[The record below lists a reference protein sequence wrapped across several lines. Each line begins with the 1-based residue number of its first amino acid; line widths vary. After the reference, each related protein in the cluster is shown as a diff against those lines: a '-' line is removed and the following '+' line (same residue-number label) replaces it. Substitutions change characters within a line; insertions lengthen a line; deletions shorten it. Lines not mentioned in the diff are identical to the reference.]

1 MTCRKDFYDLLS
13 DEKFQNGIF
22 NFDSFDSNGKK
33 AFIKQY
39 SINREEFVKARAILR
54 GLDFKEVSFSEE
66 ELDYLWERLD
76 IGWVA
81 PIKWQLPAARPA
93 MMINRLYKVAAV
105 LLIPLLIA
113 SAWLF
118 YQNTKLRSFNK
129 ENISRLA
136 GVYNTV
142 SAPVGGRA
150 KAVLPDGSEVW
161 LNSGSSVQYPLL
173 ANPAYREV
181 KLAGEAFFKVVK
193 NPRQPMFVYAPGV
206 QVKVYGTTF
215 NMNAYQENADIETI
229 LVEGEIS
236 LVKLDE
242 EGNAEKREYKIK
254 PGEVGRLNR
263 KQNTISIDR
272 AANPEVFTGWVNGKY
287 VFRNQSFRS
296 ILERLEK
303 IHNVTFV
310 LEDKSL
316 GEYSFDATFED
327 QNIDR
332 IMEIFAVSLPIKW
345 RSVQAEQKDD
355 NTFSA
360 KQIIIS
366 KDTSWKIK

>member
-13 DEKFQNGIF
+13 DEGFQNGIF
-22 NFDSFDSNGKK
+22 NFDSFDSDGKK
-33 AFIKQY
+33 AFIRQY
-39 SINREEFVKARAILR
+39 SLDKEEFMKARAVL
-54 GLDFKEVSFSEE
+54 GGMDFKGVSFSDE
-66 ELDYLWERLD
+66 ELNYLWERLD
-76 IGWVA
+76 IGSGTDA
-81 PIKWQLPAARPA
+81 KLATGKTATI
-93 MMINRLYKVAAV
+93 ISRLYRAAAV

-118 YQNTKLRSFNK
+118 YQNKQLKLFNE

-136 GVYNTV
+136 GIYNTV
-142 SAPVGGRA
+142 SAPAGGRA

-161 LNSGSSVQYPLL
+161 LNSGSSVQYPVL

-181 KLAGEAFFKVVK
+181 KLTGEAFFKVVK
-193 NPRQPMFVYAPGV
+193 NPRQPMFVHAPGV

-215 NMNAYQENADIETI
+215 NMNAYDENAVIETVLI
-229 LVEGEIS
+229 EGEIS
-236 LVKLDE
+236 LVKLNK
-242 EGNAEKREYKIK
+242 EGDPESTEYKIK

-263 KQNTISIDR
+263 QQKTISIDHV
-272 AANPEVFTGWVNGKY
+272 ANPDVFTGWVNGRY

-296 ILERLEK
+296 ILKRLEK

-316 GEYSFDATFED
+316 GDYSFNATFED

-355 NTFSA
+355 STFSV

>member
-22 NFDSFDSNGKK
+22 NFDSSDSNGKK
-33 AFIKQY
+33 AFIRQY

-66 ELDYLWERLD
+66 ELNYLWERLD
-76 IGWVA
+76 VNLIT
-81 PIKWQLPAARPA
+81 PEELSLSTARPA
-93 MMINRLYKVAAV
+93 IMLTWLYKAAAV

-113 SAWLF
+113 SVWLF
-118 YQNTKLRSFNK
+118 YQNTKLKSFNH
-129 ENISRLA
+129 ESIGRLA

-142 SAPVGGRA
+142 AAPVGGRA
-150 KAVLPDGSEVW
+150 KAVLPDGTEVW
-161 LNSGSSVQYPLL
+161 LNSGSSVQYPVL
-173 ANPAYREV
+173 ANPDYREV
-181 KLAGEAFFKVVK
+181 KLTGEAFFKVVK
-193 NPRQPMFVYAPGV
+193 NPRQPMFVHAPGV

-215 NMNAYQENADIETI
+215 NMNAYQENADIETV

-236 LVKLDE
+236 LTKLNKDGDPE
-242 EGNAEKREYKIK
+242 STEYKIN

-272 AANPEVFTGWVNGKY
+272 VANTEVFTGWVNGKY
-287 VFRNQSFRS
+287 VFRNQSFQS

-310 LEDKSL
+310 LEDQSL
-316 GEYSFDATFED
+316 GNYSFDATFED

-345 RSVQAEQKDD
+345 RIIQAEQQNDK
-355 NTFSA
+355 TFSA
-360 KQIIIS
+360 KKIIIS
-366 KDTSWKIK
+366 KQ

>member
-1 MTCRKDFYDLLS
+1 MTSRKDFYELLS
-13 DEKFQNGIF
+13 DEGFQNGIF
-22 NFDSFDSNGKK
+22 NFDSFDSDGKK
-33 AFIKQY
+33 AFVRQY
-39 SINREEFVKARAILR
+39 SIDQEEFVKARAVLS
-54 GLDFKEVSFSEE
+54 GLSFKEVSFSEE

-76 IGWVA
+76 IGRGKGA
-81 PIKWQLPAARPA
+81 KLANAKTT
-93 MMINRLYKVAAV
+93 RLAGWLYRAAAV

-118 YQNTKLRSFNK
+118 YQNTQLKSFNK
-129 ENISRLA
+129 ESIGRLA

-142 SAPVGGRA
+142 AAPVGGRA

-161 LNSGSSVQYPLL
+161 LNSGSSVQYPVL

-181 KLAGEAFFKVVK
+181 KLTGEAFFKVVK
-193 NPRQPMFVYAPGV
+193 NPHQPMFVHAPGV

-215 NMNAYQENADIETI
+215 NMNAYDENGVIETI
-229 LVEGEIS
+229 LIDGAIS
-236 LVKLDE
+236 LVKLNK
-242 EGNAEKREYKIK
+242 EGDPESTEYKMK

-263 KQNTISIDR
+263 QQNTISIDR

-287 VFRNQSFRS
+287 VFRNQSFRN
-296 ILERLEK
+296 ILKRLEK

-316 GEYSFDATFED
+316 GDYSFNATFED

-332 IMEIFAVSLPIKW
+332 IMEIFAVSLPIQW

-355 NTFSA
+355 NTFSERR
-360 KQIIIS
+360 IIIS
-366 KDTSWKIK
+366 KR

>member
-1 MTCRKDFYDLLS
+1 MTCRKDFYNLLS

-33 AFIKQY
+33 AFIRQY

-76 IGWVA
+76 IGSSTGA
-81 PIKWQLPAARPA
+81 ELTTGKTMTIISQFYRA
-93 MMINRLYKVAAV
+93 AAV

-118 YQNTKLRSFNK
+118 YQNTKLKSFNK

-173 ANPAYREV
+173 ANPDYREV
-181 KLAGEAFFKVVK
+181 KLTGEAFFKVVK

-303 IHNVTFV
+303 IHNVAFV

-355 NTFSA
+355 NTFSV

-366 KDTSWKIK
+366 KDTTWKIK

>member
-1 MTCRKDFYDLLS
+1 MTCRKEFYELLS
-13 DEKFQNGIF
+13 DEEFQNGIF
-22 NFDSFDSNGKK
+22 NFDSVGDEDKK
-33 AFIKQY
+33 AFIRQY
-39 SINREEFVKARAILR
+39 SIDKEEFIKARAVLG
-54 GLDFKEVSFSEE
+54 GLDFKEVSFSED
-66 ELDYLWERLD
+66 ELNYLWKRLNID
-76 IGWVA
+76 LTVSREPKLSAGTPLVILNW
-81 PIKWQLPAARPA
+81 
-93 MMINRLYKVAAV
+93 LYKVAAV

-118 YQNTKLRSFNK
+118 YQNTKLEAFNN
-129 ENISRLA
+129 ERIGRLT

-142 SAPVGGRA
+142 AAPVGGRA
-150 KAVLPDGSEVW
+150 KAILPDGSEVW
-161 LNSGSSVQYPLL
+161 LNSGSSVQYPVL

-181 KLAGEAFFKVVK
+181 KLTGEGFFKVVK
-193 NPRQPMFVYAPGV
+193 NPRQPMFVHASGV

-215 NMNAYQENADIETI
+215 NMNAYQDNVNIETV

-236 LVKLDE
+236 IVKLDKDGDPE
-242 EGNAEKREYKIK
+242 NTEYKIR

-263 KQNTISIDR
+263 QQNTISVSR
-272 AANPEVFTGWVNGKY
+272 ASNLDVFTGWVNGKY
-287 VFRNQSFRS
+287 VFRNTSFKS

-310 LEDKSL
+310 LDDKSL
-316 GEYSFDATFED
+316 GDYSFDATFED

-355 NTFSA
+355 KTFSERR
-360 KQIIIS
+360 IIIS
-366 KDTSWKIK
+366 AE